1 MIFFH
6 DKSGER
12 GTPRGA
18 RQRQREN
25 GSKVPT
31 PQIAKLQQELAAAKE
46 YLQSVIETQEATN
59 EELQSAN
66 EEILSSN
73 EELQSTNEEL
83 ETAKEELQ
91 SANEELATVN
101 DELRGRNL
109 EISQVNTDLTNLFG
123 SIEIAVVM
131 VGSDLTVRRFTPE
144 AQKFLGLI
152 STDVGR
158 PLLNI
163 HSSVEIPDFE
173 TLVKDVMS
181 TLKPIN
187 KELIDKGKN
196 RYLVRILPC
205 RTLENKIDG
214 AVITIIPV
222 AARNDSEA

>member
-1 MIFFH
+1 VA
-6 DKSGER
+6 
-12 GTPRGA
+12 GA
-18 RQRQREN
+18 
-25 GSKVPT
+25 
-31 PQIAKLQQELAAAKE
+31 QITKLQQELAAAKE
-46 YLQSVIETQEATN
+46 YLQSVIETQEAMN

-91 SANEELATVN
+91 SANEELTTVN
-101 DELRGRNL
+101 DELRSLNL
-109 EISQVNTDLTNLFG
+109 EITQVNTDLTNLVG

-131 VGSDLTVRRFTPE
+131 IGSDLTVRRFTPE

-163 HSSVEIPDFE
+163 HLSLEIPEFE
-173 TLVKDVMS
+173 AVVKEVMS
-181 TLKPIN
+181 TVKPI
-187 KELIDKGKN
+187 DKVLTDRDNN
-196 RYLVRILPC
+196 RFLMRILPC

-214 AVITIIPV
+214 AVITIIPI
-222 AARNDSEA
+222 AARSAVDAR